1 MNRQK
6 ATTYLAKFDFAA
18 LFMDVLGW
26 DRPTAPQRPLSHTL
40 TTADQRPTTITF
52 TPVAHKR
59 GFILFV
65 ATAADGAIPPHPVRS
80 QAETWLS
87 QQYREHLIVFVDA
100 AHTTQLWQWVRREPG
115 QPLRRRD
122 HRYTVGQSG
131 ESLLQ
136 KLDAL
141 EISFAEEGDTHLV
154 DVVGRVRAAFN
165 VERATKKFYDQFKK
179 ERTAFESFVQ
189 GIGELADRQWY
200 VSIML
205 NRLMFTYFIQRKG
218 FLDGNENY
226 LQAKLAAMQAQYGQ
240 DQFYSFYRSFLLHLF
255 HDGLGKPKPH
265 TGLEHLLGDIPY
277 LNGGIFQLH
286 EVEERYPAIAIEDE
300 AFTRLFNF
308 FDQYDW
314 HLDDRPLRDDKEIN
328 PDVLG
333 YIFEKYINQKQ
344 MGAYYTKEDIT
355 EYISQNSIIPH
366 LFDAAEQECP
376 IAFKGESAVWRLL
389 ATDPARYIY
398 PAVAHGTE
406 QPLPPALAVGV
417 GDVAQREQWNTPTPP
432 DFGLPTEI
440 WRETIARRQ
449 RHEQL
454 RELLATGQ
462 INTINA
468 LITHNLD
475 IKQFAQDVIEQ
486 SEGSELLRAFWKG
499 ITTITVL
506 DPTCG
511 SGAFLFA
518 ALNILQPLYEA
529 CLTRM
534 KQFVEELPEDAPKHK
549 FKDFRQI
556 LATVAQ
562 HPNPTYYVLKSIMV
576 NNLYGV
582 DIMAE
587 ATEIAKLRLFLKLA
601 AQLER
606 VTDIEP
612 LPDID
617 FNIRAGNTLVGFAT
631 YEEAERMIRTRIYFD
646 NILEEVQAQS
656 ADIARLAHKFR
667 QQQTELGG
675 SVTSTD
681 KAALVQRLNGLRDR
695 LNRYLA
701 EQYGVNPTNKATY
714 EPWLAS
720 HQPFHWFIEFNEIIQ
735 QQNGFDVIIGNPP
748 YVEYSKVRKDY
759 TLIGYETIDSGNLY
773 AITIERSFN
782 LMSTNQRL
790 GMIVQ
795 LPLICTDRMISA
807 QDLCLRRN
815 KRLWFANFDDRPAKL
830 FDGLEHIRATIIMTE
845 SGIPV
850 KDSRIASEVYS
861 TNYNRWYSET
871 RSFLF
876 PSIYFANIA
885 SLIQDGS
892 FPKIGDKAGKEIL
905 SKLSTHSQIARHMAN
920 KGNSVYFHDAPQYW
934 IRAMNFVPYFWNER
948 AGESRSSHVK
958 DVNFHSQDVAKV
970 VLAILNSALF
980 YWWYIIKSNCRDLT
994 KREITSFPMN
1004 LNLILNNQDKE
1015 LFIELSQT
1023 YMNDLQLNSI
1033 RKEANYK
1040 KTGKAVWDEFYPRHS
1055 KHIAD
1060 KIDSILSQHYDFT
1073 AEELD
1078 YIINY
1083 DIKYRMGDSLQDDG
1097 DDDE

>member
-18 LFMDVLGW
+18 LFSQELGW
-26 DRPTAPQRPLSHTL
+26 DRATAPQRPLSHTL

-122 HRYTVGQSG
+122 HRYSVGQSG

-179 ERTAFESFVQ
+179 ERTAFENFVQ

-218 FLDGNENY
+218 FLDGNDNY

-300 AFTRLFNF
+300 AFTRLFAF

-355 EYISQNSIIPH
+355 EYISQNSMIPH

-389 ATDPARYIY
+389 SADPDRYIY
-398 PAVAHGTE
+398 PAVAHGT
-406 QPLPPALAVGV
+406 QLPLPPTLAVGV
-417 GDVAQREQWNTPTPP
+417 GDVAQREQWNTPTP
-432 DFGLPTEI
+432 DTHGLPTEI

-454 RELLATGQ
+454 QELLATGQ

-601 AQLER
+601 AQLEK

-646 NILEEVQAQS
+646 NILEEVQTQS

-701 EQYGVNPTNKATY
+701 EQYGVNPTNEAKY
-714 EPWLAS
+714 EPWLTS
-720 HQPFHWFIEFNEIIQ
+720 HQPFHWFIEFNEIVEQ
-735 QQNGFDVIIGNPP
+735 RKGFDVVIGNPP
-748 YVEYSKVRKDY
+748 YVEYSPKFQQIYSVNH
-759 TLIGYETIDSGNLY
+759 YETLNCRNLY
-773 AITIERSFN
+773 AFVIERSVQ
-782 LMSTNQRL
+782 LGAIGSKM
-790 GMIVQ
+790 GMII
-795 LPLICTDRMISA
+795 PISA
-807 QDLCLRRN
+807 
-815 KRLWFANFDDRPAKL
+815 FANNSMADLTKLIKQQNNVFISTFHQRPAQL
-830 FDGLEHIRATIIMTE
+830 FDGVLQRLSIFLLEKNQPKSPIYTTSVI
-845 SGIPV
+845 
-850 KDSRIASEVYS
+850 
-861 TNYNRWYSET
+861 RWYSKA
-871 RSFLF
+871 RSNLF
-876 PSIYFANIA
+876 QTLCFVATDQSQDNILKFGHATEISIYKKFTQQKPISKHVKSKNSGGSNVLWYRTAGGGYWWTFLVSGFTTQSLSNKSVEFLPNANAKVFAAILSSSLYWWHYFVNYDLFNLKDYMIF
-885 SLIQDGS
+885 SFCFDYPFNDYDLIQL
-892 FPKIGDKAGKEIL
+892 AE
-905 SKLSTHSQIARHMAN
+905 KLEKTLLT
-920 KGNSVYFHDAPQYW
+920 NSV
-934 IRAMNFVPYFWNER
+934 PY
-948 AGESRSSHVK
+948 V
-958 DVNFHSQDVAKV
+958 
-970 VLAILNSALF
+970 
-980 YWWYIIKSNCRDLT
+980 IKSKTKGEQKTYKYNNRDV
-994 KREITSFPMN
+994 KPIIDEIDQF
-1004 LNLILNNQDKE
+1004 L
-1015 LFIELSQT
+1015 
-1023 YMNDLQLNSI
+1023 
-1033 RKEANYK
+1033 AN
-1040 KTGKAVWDEFYPRHS
+1040 
-1055 KHIAD
+1055 
-1060 KIDSILSQHYDFT
+1060 HYGFT

-1083 DIKYRMGDSLQDDG
+1083 DIKYRMGDSLQDD
-1097 DDDE
+1097 DE